1 MFILIKRG
9 RLSFDKLAPI
19 IRKWQPR
26 KCALSGETENHQTP
40 FPAPWQ
46 TMKFPN
52 REPKTYP
59 LEIDH
64 INSLETDNRAEN
76 LQWLSKLHHIL
87 KTAETITRPRPRR
100 GATTVRTFPVRKVIN
115 DEIKQ
120 RLFSPSLF

>member
-26 KCALSGETENHQTP
+26 KCALSGELETHQTP
-40 FPAPWQ
+40 YPAPWQ
-46 TMKFPN
+46 TMKHPN
-52 REPKTYP
+52 VQPKAYP

-76 LQWLSKLHHIL
+76 LQWLTKLQHIL
-87 KTAETITRPRPRR
+87 KTAETITLPRPRR
-100 GATTVRTFPVRKVIN
+100 GATTIRVFPKPKVVI
-115 DEIKQ
+115 DEIRQ
-120 RLFSPSLF
+120 RLHSPSLF